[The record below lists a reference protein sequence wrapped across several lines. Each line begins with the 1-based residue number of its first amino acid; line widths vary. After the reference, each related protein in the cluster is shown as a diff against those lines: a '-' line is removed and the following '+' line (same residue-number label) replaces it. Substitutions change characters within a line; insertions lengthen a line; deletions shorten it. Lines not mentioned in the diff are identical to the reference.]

1 MNYKK
6 YMKKTALVSAV
17 ALSFAVTGCGKK
29 DSNESNQV
37 DSSTNQKVAV
47 SQSIQ
52 ENADTAEQPV
62 TTKEE
67 ETPINSEQTNDNVS
81 VEQPVT
87 TKGEEIP
94 IDSEQ
99 TRDGVSAEQL
109 VSEKDEQKKDS
120 SEKNT
125 YSMIAKFDD
134 GEVVLDQNGLS
145 VKDHYGQAVF
155 YDGKINI
162 TDKDGNVLINNDGVW
177 IKDEKTGKDTL
188 KINKDGIY
196 VEGDG
201 TVVSW
206 DKDGFKLNSKKGN
219 VSFNFAF
226 PDCNNDKDTT
236 KTKTLDAID
245 DYKDFDWE
253 EIFDNLSSFLSKT
266 MSDVIGHCV
275 DFNKN
280 EDWKT
285 WDKVTILNCEESING
300 KIVHTKIWFDDGQLK
315 TMNIP
320 KENMKVQ
327 GFTLFETNEK
337 DNNVIRVYH

>member
-1 MNYKK
+1 MDNKKGEIIMNYKK
-6 YMKKTALVSAV
+6 YMKKTALVGTV
-17 ALSFAVTGCGKK
+17 ALSLAITGCGKK

-81 VEQPVT
+81 VEQPVN
-87 TKGEEIP
+87 
-94 IDSEQ
+94 
-99 TRDGVSAEQL
+99 
-109 VSEKDEQKKDS
+109 EKDEQKKDS

-145 VKDHYGQAVF
+145 VKDQYGQAVF

-177 IKDEKTGKDTL
+177 VKDEKTGKDKV

-206 DKDGFKLNSKKGN
+206 GKDGFKLNSKKGN

-236 KTKTLDAID
+236 KTKTLDAKD

-253 EIFDNLSSFLSKT
+253 EISDNLSSFLSKT

-300 KIVHTKIWFDDGQLK
+300 KIVHTKIWFDEGQLK

-320 KENMKVQ
+320 EENVKVQ
-327 GFTLFETNEK
+327 GFTLSETKEM
-337 DNNVIRVYH
+337 DGNVIRIYY